1 MDQIVITFY
10 NEWYW
15 DYMEEYYWLTVVGDP
30 TPVEDRY
37 MNYVLNN
44 FPAKFDRTQIYKLK
58 KYVIMN
64 MLREYE
70 MNDN

>member
-15 DYMEEYYWLTVVGDP
+15 DYMEEYYLLTVVGDP

-44 FPAKFDRTQIYKLK
+44 FPEKFDRNQIYDSK

-70 MNDN
+70 MNNN